1 MTPEFDL
8 IAKYFTR
15 PVKSASLGVGDDCA
29 LIAVSPGHELA
40 ISTDTLASGTH
51 FFPDADPAK
60 LGHKA
65 LAVNLSDLAAMGA
78 VPRYVTLALT
88 LPAIDGQWLAAFSS
102 GFFKLADEFGV
113 ELIGGDTTRGPLSMT
128 LTVFGEVEIGK
139 ALRRDRALAGDDIWV
154 SGSLGGAALALRHL
168 QGTAA
173 LKPGVAERALERLYT
188 PSPRI
193 ALGRGLVPI
202 AHAAIDI
209 SDGLVADLQHIC
221 ERSGLAATIE
231 WPSVPLSPS
240 LLSIGPELRVLCA
253 LAGGDDY
260 ELCFTASENMR
271 SRLVSIAAQLGVPL
285 TRVGKMQAGNPEVT
299 VHDERGDTLK
309 LHAAGFDHFSSQAK

>member
-29 LIAVSPGHELA
+29 LIAVSPGRELA
-40 ISTDTLASGTH
+40 ISTDTLVSGTH
-51 FFPDADPAK
+51 FFAEADPFK

-78 VPRYVTLALT
+78 APRYVTLALT
-88 LPAIDGQWLAAFSS
+88 LPVIDEQWLEAFSS

-128 LTVFGEVEIGK
+128 LTAFGEVEIGK
-139 ALRRDRALAGDDIWV
+139 ALRRDRALAGDDIWI
-154 SGSLGGAALALRHL
+154 SGSLGGAALALKHL
-168 QGTAA
+168 QGSLV
-173 LKPGVAERALERLYT
+173 LKCGVVERALERLNT
-188 PSPRI
+188 PVPRV
-193 ALGRGLVPI
+193 ALGLALVGV

-209 SDGLVADLQHIC
+209 SDGLIADLKHIC
-221 ERSGLAATIE
+221 ERSGLAAGIE
-231 WPSVPLSPS
+231 WSSIPLSPS
-240 LLSIGPELRVLCA
+240 LLSVVPELRMACA

-260 ELCFTASENMR
+260 ELCFAAPENVR
-271 SRLVSIAAQLGVPL
+271 DELDSIGAQLGVPL
-285 TRVGKMQAGNPEVT
+285 TRIGQMQAGDPAVT
-299 VHDERGDTLK
+299 VHDERGNVLK
-309 LHAAGFDHFSSQAK
+309 LEFAGFDHFSA